1 MKKSMKSA
9 GRQHLILMLIL
20 LLLIG
25 CTPKQD
31 AVTSYE
37 HPFDETSSVV
47 IDGDPLIDFKNPET
61 KVLFVKK
68 SKLIILEYTVE
79 NNGSEEV
86 EVGHFSHLEK
96 LVEGIWKKQTSVE
109 VEFPAELKLLQPGE
123 SYVDNFPISV
133 ALPEL
138 LMEGSPDLE
147 GSYRLVKTIEPFG
160 VYELR
165 FEIDAKFM
173 NNIK

>member
-25 CTPKQD
+25 CTSQQNS
-31 AVTSYE
+31 VTSYE
-37 HPFDETSSVV
+37 HPSDETSSVL
-47 IDGDPLIDFKNPET
+47 IDGDPLIELKNPET
-61 KVLFVKK
+61 KVHSEKE
-68 SKLIILEYTVE
+68 SKTITLEYKVE

-96 LVEGIWKKQTSVE
+96 LVEGNWKKQTSVE
-109 VEFPAELKLLQPGE
+109 IEFLVEIKLLMPGE
-123 SYVDNFPISV
+123 SYVDNFPIST